1 VKWFFVILLLGNA
14 VFFGWSYR
22 NVLLQDELNAVHGL
36 AVEQPPE
43 KLLLLSELPLPPP
56 SLAANGLPEGA
67 AAPGR
72 AEDSPRSGPDLDE
85 SVAVADERPPEWPA
99 EWRNAPEGGEDACLS
114 FGPFFEESR
123 ANRLQTWLNERD
135 VRNRRHVE
143 KPKERPYYWIYMAPR
158 KSLAA
163 LAETIDDLKE
173 KGIGNYR
180 LIRRGNLKNALSLG
194 VFSDRSEVERRL
206 EELREQGYRP
216 IIVPY
221 GGKQPATWVYARFG
235 EKARSDSGFLSG
247 APLSRGE
254 ETVIECDA
262 TELP

>member
-1 VKWFFVILLLGNA
+1 VKWFFVILLLGNV

-22 NVLLQDELNAVHGL
+22 NALLRDELNAAHGL
-36 AVEQPPE
+36 TVGQSPE
-43 KLLLLSELPLPPP
+43 KLLLLSELELPPP
-56 SLAANGLPEGA
+56 SLAANGWPEGA

-72 AEDSPRSGPDLDE
+72 AEDSPSSGPDPDE
-85 SVAVADERPPEWPA
+85 SAAVADERAPEWPA
-99 EWRNAPEGGEDACLS
+99 EWRNAPEGGGDACLS

-123 ANRLQTWLNERD
+123 ANRLQAWLDERE

-143 KPKERPYYWIYMAPR
+143 KPTERPYYWIYMAPR
-158 KSLAA
+158 GSLAA
-163 LAETIDDLKE
+163 LAETIDDLKQ

-206 EELREQGYRP
+206 EKLRAQGYRP

-221 GGKQPATWVYARFG
+221 GGKRPTTWVYARFG

-247 APLSRGE
+247 APFSPGE
-254 ETVIECDA
+254 ETVIECAA